1 MGRIIIHPRK
11 KQKVFEKDNFKCV
24 ICGASGDF
32 NCLEADHIIPVVD
45 GGTNEYSNLQTL
57 CYKCN
62 MKKRFG
68 KGGKNLDYTEI
79 SPLDKLELIK
89 NRIHCYKNLTYP
101 EFKVI
106 FTQDELFRCLRLDL
120 LYVNDLF
127 FEISGFKK
135 ENNRDEARDKA
146 SRDKLIRYIYQK
158 KDILGITQEEIAKIA
173 KIGRKTVWNILDK
186 EKTENFPGI

>member
-68 KGGKNLDYTEI
+68 SKSENILVCI
-79 SPLDKLELIK
+79 SPSIGPEKAEFINYKEEFPEKFEKFQVRPNYFDLSQIGEEELISSGILE
-89 NRIHCYKNLTYP
+89 NHIEIMRICTFSNP
-101 EFKVI
+101 V
-106 FTQDELFRCLRLDL
+106 D
-120 LYVNDLF
+120 F
-127 FEISGFKK
+127 FSY
-135 ENNRDEARDKA
+135 RRDKICGRHVTVCA
-146 SRDKLIRYIYQK
+146 VKERLNNKF
-158 KDILGITQEEIAKIA
+158 IL
-173 KIGRKTVWNILDK
+173 
-186 EKTENFPGI
+186 